1 MNNMS
6 WQHFNNK
13 QCNDTDENCFKIW
26 LDVELD
32 EAKDQRDW
40 TTFWALIEEYQSET
54 DPNDKW
60 WEH

>member
-6 WQHFNNK
+6 WEHFNNK
-13 QCNDTDENCFKIW
+13 QCNDSTANCFKIW
-26 LDVELD
+26 LEVELD

-40 TTFWALIEEYQSET
+40 TTFWDLIEEYQSET

>member
-6 WQHFNNK
+6 WEHFNNK
-13 QCNDTDENCFKIW
+13 QCNDSTTNCFKIW
-26 LDVELD
+26 LEVELD

-40 TTFWALIEEYQSET
+40 TTFWDLIEEYQSET